1 MKKIVH
7 TIVFLVLGY
16 ILPLIF
22 NPSLLLDPKMLSL
35 MLACIILFLTQPT
48 FHVEEGIKQKEVDKS
63 SVFLILTFSVVSV
76 ACPIIEWAYFS
87 YYTGSWMWIGLGGGF
102 VLGGV
107 FIRVWAIQT
116 LGKYFTAT
124 VQISDD
130 HQLVKNGPYQIVR
143 HPSYLG
149 AYMVFIGSAI
159 LLEAWIG
166 GLIAAIIMIYR

>member
-48 FHVEEGIKQKEVDKS
+48 LHEEEGIKQKEVDKS

-87 YYTGSWMWIGLGGGF
+87 
-102 VLGGV
+102 
-107 FIRVWAIQT
+107 
-116 LGKYFTAT
+116 
-124 VQISDD
+124 
-130 HQLVKNGPYQIVR
+130 
-143 HPSYLG
+143 
-149 AYMVFIGSAI
+149 
-159 LLEAWIG
+159 
-166 GLIAAIIMIYR
+166 